1 MNRSLLL
8 LAAFLPCAQA
18 AAAQAPRDTLTGDQ
32 VLERSRA
39 AYARLPSYA
48 GETAVLSEL
57 VIGDTV
63 MTGAAVADVR
73 FARPGRFRV
82 SGRSI
87 DGTPYLVVGDG
98 ARTRLAMVPTDPGA
112 RQRLLAVGRMFGME
126 PARGDTLSADTLS
139 VEMALAS
146 VTGIGA
152 RAPFYLPA
160 LLGLLPGS
168 PLEHRTPAVLAGRET
183 VAGAESHKV
192 VIRGTSA
199 TVTYWVDTTTYLLR
213 QFQEEQT
220 GAQLAGD
227 FGEIGRALAGQDTS
241 SNALVAGVS
250 VLTAGAVRAMPRPGG
265 SSYIVRFSTPRV
277 GAAPDPALFAL
288 PPRRP
293 DARRPE

>member
-8 LAAFLPCAQA
+8 LATFLSCAHA

-39 AYARLPSYA
+39 AYARLPYYA
-48 GETAVLSEL
+48 GETAVLSEM

-63 MTGAAVADVR
+63 MTEAAVAHVR

-82 SGRSI
+82 SGRGV

-98 ARTRLAMVPTDPGA
+98 DRARLAMVPADPGA
-112 RQRLLAVGRMFGME
+112 RQKLLAVGAMFGME

-146 VTGIGA
+146 VTGIGT

-160 LLGLLPGS
+160 LLGLLPNS

-192 VIRGTSA
+192 VIRAASA
-199 TVTYWVDTTTYLLR
+199 TVTYWVDTTTFLLR

-220 GAQLAGD
+220 GAQVAGT
-227 FGEIGRALAGQDTS
+227 FGEIGSMMAGQDTS
-241 SNALVAGVS
+241 SNPVVGVAS
-250 VLTAGAVRAMPRPGG
+250 VLTTAALQAMPRLGG
-265 SSYIVRFSTPRV
+265 SSWVVRFSTPRLD
-277 GAAPDPALFAL
+277 AAPDPALFAL